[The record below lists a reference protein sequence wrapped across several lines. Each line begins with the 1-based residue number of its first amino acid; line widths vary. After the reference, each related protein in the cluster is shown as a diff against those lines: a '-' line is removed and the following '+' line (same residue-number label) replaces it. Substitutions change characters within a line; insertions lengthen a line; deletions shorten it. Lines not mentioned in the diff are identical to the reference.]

1 MNLRMIVFVYNSS
14 PLLGRSPPITGGIFS
29 WFSESKYIK
38 KLNEDIISAR
48 LPWQAIL
55 DPGEADSEV
64 IKQIADVI
72 VCAPGLKYQFFKNG
86 FDGEKIIYLSTME
99 YAASDT
105 QPVLKLIRA
114 LSR

>member
-55 DPGEADSEV
+55 DPG
-64 IKQIADVI
+64 
-72 VCAPGLKYQFFKNG
+72 
-86 FDGEKIIYLSTME
+86 
-99 YAASDT
+99 
-105 QPVLKLIRA
+105 
-114 LSR
+114 